1 MFCQLRNLIYYL
13 NACYAILYP
22 KDMDIGIQTI
32 DKTNEHLSVITVCRN
47 TFHNAKC
54 CHGVYMLQIP
64 ESTIQSTESTVLILV
79 ACAVLIEAIS
89 IL

>member
-1 MFCQLRNLIYYL
+1 
-13 NACYAILYP
+13 
-22 KDMDIGIQTI
+22 
-32 DKTNEHLSVITVCRN
+32 
-47 TFHNAKC
+47 
-54 CHGVYMLQIP
+54 MLQIP